1 MNKLFTLASIATLVF
16 ASSAFADDQSTSLE
30 KASKTQDQAST
41 IIAFQDIE
49 SAPVAANEMETA
61 GAWMI
66 RYGKF
71 CISNDASCALY

>member
-16 ASSAFADDQSTSLE
+16 ASSAFADNQTTAPE
-30 KASKTQDQAST
+30 QASKTQDQAST
-41 IIAFQDIE
+41 IVAFQDIE

-66 RYGKF
+66 RWGSL
-71 CISNDASCALY
+71 CISSDSSCK